1 MTMRHIC
8 YIFLPN
14 ISPYYHNTDSNSVH
28 HGIHFML
35 AISEII
41 LFYICMK
48 FTLSYLFLSCIL
60 SISLVSLEFFM
71 DCNFPSTWPIW
82 PNSHI
87 YINEEATL
95 TLYNPVDNQ
104 YASVEI
110 KQLSKVSKGQKL
122 SNKNSTKTLV
132 MISRGLKKREII
144 KVTNYI

>member
-1 MTMRHIC
+1 
-8 YIFLPN
+8 
-14 ISPYYHNTDSNSVH
+14 
-28 HGIHFML
+28 
-35 AISEII
+35 
-41 LFYICMK
+41 
-48 FTLSYLFLSCIL
+48 
-60 SISLVSLEFFM
+60 M
-71 DCNFPSTWPIW
+71 DYNFPSTWPIW
-82 PNSHI
+82 PNFHI
-87 YINEEATL
+87 YINEGATL